1 MLASN
6 RARNLRTRAIL
17 AAREWFSPERWSVND
32 ALIAIAAVLLTGSI
46 LGPWFRATV
55 RFKTSPDIGYLMEPK
70 GSESGIEA
78 HAFLWVVGALALIEL
93 AVLIVRNAPDRHA
106 LPVPGYHKLMVVIT
120 ALICAVVMAGF
131 FWRPTTWP
139 GISQSQLGPFFTL
152 VIGWGF
158 GSVVALAAAVV
169 SVGIAV
175 SAIRDR

>member
-1 MLASN
+1 LASS
-6 RARNLRTRAIL
+6 RSRDLRTRAIL
-17 AAREWFSPERWSVND
+17 AAREWFSPERWSVTD
-32 ALIAIAAVLLTGSI
+32 ALIAVAAVVLAGSI

-55 RFKTSPDIGYLMEPK
+55 RFKTSPEIGYLMSPK

-78 HAFLWVVGALALIEL
+78 HSFLWAVGALALIEL

-106 LPVPGYHKLMVVIT
+106 LPIPGYHQLMIVIS
-120 ALICAVVMAGF
+120 AIICAVVLAGF
-131 FWRPTTWP
+131 LWRPTTWP
-139 GISQSQLGPFFTL
+139 GISQSQLGPFFSL

-158 GSVVALAAAVV
+158 GSVVALGAALV